1 MVAVVATCR
10 PTPFLGHLDLRNVRV
25 NCHRRGRQ
33 KKIPSTMDEQAAAA
47 AAAAAAVAAAAAA
60 AVSVTT
66 TVVSL
71 VLLLPKMTQVVVLST
86 MTQVAVLSTTA
97 IDVVVWLATAT
108 GTTGWKKTTTMIV
121 TVHRRVKVLVDV
133 IATIRFGDE
142 NVLELKVKSAADPDI
157 PTPPT
162 LKKENSAVIG
172 DGPPASIL

>member
-1 MVAVVATCR
+1 
-10 PTPFLGHLDLRNVRV
+10 
-25 NCHRRGRQ
+25 
-33 KKIPSTMDEQAAAA
+33 
-47 AAAAAAVAAAAAA
+47 
-60 AVSVTT
+60 
-66 TVVSL
+66 L

-142 NVLELKVKSAADPDI
+142 NVPELKVKSAADPDI

-162 LKKENSAVIG
+162 LKKENTAVIG

>member
-1 MVAVVATCR
+1 
-10 PTPFLGHLDLRNVRV
+10 
-25 NCHRRGRQ
+25 
-33 KKIPSTMDEQAAAA
+33 MDEQAAAA

-97 IDVVVWLATAT
+97 IDVVVWLATTT

-142 NVLELKVKSAADPDI
+142 NVPELKVKSAADPDI

-162 LKKENSAVIG
+162 LKKENTAVIG